1 MSAIALVTFIEIY
14 DPKLVDNDGNI
25 NHVDAATGKGPAV
38 QYRFQNSEPSIDGIQ
53 WVGPD
58 PRNVTAH
65 KFNYLSFLY
74 QGATRSNDGNNLESS
89 LILANESEDR
99 EGVPSIGANKLSMS
113 YAAQAVNSGWSVRVS
128 TCQMTDLTFSTIK
141 SVLATDTWKITSMG
155 YDNSSIEIL
164 LSSSIDAVSSN
175 IGRFLTSSLVGHIPT
190 TATIQTR

>member
-74 QGATRSNDGNNLESS
+74 QGATRSNDGNNLEST
-89 LILANESEDR
+89 LILANESSDR
-99 EGVPSIGANKLSMS
+99 EGSLGANKLSMS
-113 YAAQAVNSGWSVRVS
+113 YAAEAVNNGWSVRVS
-128 TCQMTDLTFSTIK
+128 TCQMTDLTFS
-141 SVLATDTWKITSMG
+141 SVKTTLATDIWKITSMG

-164 LSSSIDAVSSN
+164 LSSTIDAVGGN
-175 IGRFLTSSLVGHIPT
+175 IGRFLTSNLVGHLPVT
-190 TATIQTR
+190 GRIQAS